1 MNARETAWRMF
12 SSEFNNATLD
22 MSSGEERAPS
32 YLVTPLGA
40 KVNRLFIVGV
50 VTDTENIGT
59 SESPMIRARLADP
72 AGSYYLS
79 AGQFQPDAMGVLK
92 ELKPPEFVAVIG
104 KGKVYAPDD
113 TVRLLSVR
121 PEIVTKCDSA
131 LRDYWVY
138 ETCVS
143 TLERIEMM
151 REVAK
156 MDPPSAQE
164 IEKLGYSKYLS
175 EGALAAANH
184 YKGTNIDAYEEL
196 VVDALREI
204 LTASN
209 GRIKEIDFEETIVT
223 PEAKEVE
230 VVEKEVKEAE
240 AIPEDEEE
248 KVLKI
253 VKSLDK
259 DGKGAKWDE
268 IVAAAKKKKIEK
280 DRLEE
285 VCTDLL
291 EKGDIYEPELGRMK
305 II

>member
-12 SSEFNNATLD
+12 SNEFNNAALD

-32 YLVTPLGA
+32 YVVTPLGA

-121 PEIVTKCDSA
+121 PETVSRCDAA
-131 LRDYWVY
+131 LRDYWIY

-143 TLERIEMM
+143 TLARIEMM
-151 REVAK
+151 REVMK
-156 MDPPSAQE
+156 MDPPSAEE
-164 IEKLGYSKYLS
+164 ILKLGYSKPLS

-184 YKGTNIDAYEEL
+184 YKGTDLDSYEGIVIE
-196 VVDALREI
+196 ALREI
-204 LTASN
+204 LAAGN
-209 GRIKEIDFEETIVT
+209 GGIKEIDFEETVVS
-223 PEAKEVE
+223 PDAKEVE
-230 VVEKEVKEAE
+230 VGEKEEAVVS
-240 AIPEDEEE
+240 EDEEE
-248 KVLKI
+248 KVLQI

-280 DRLEE
+280 ERLEE
-285 VCTDLL
+285 IFTDLL
-291 EKGDIYEPELGRMK
+291 DKGDIYEPELGRMK

>member
-1 MNARETAWRMF
+1 MF

-22 MSSGEERAPS
+22 MSSGEERAPG
-32 YLVTPLGA
+32 YVVTPLGA

-59 SESPMIRARLADP
+59 GESPMIRARVADP

-121 PEIVTKCDSA
+121 PETVSRCDAA

-143 TLERIEMM
+143 TLDRIEMM
-151 REVAK
+151 REVMK

-164 IEKLGYSKYLS
+164 IGKLGYSKPLS

-184 YKGTNIDAYEEL
+184 YKGTDLGSYEGL
-196 VVDALREI
+196 VIEALREI
-204 LTASN
+204 LSAGN
-209 GRIKEIDFEETIVT
+209 GGIKEIDFEESVVS
-223 PEAKEVE
+223 PDAKEVE
-230 VVEKEVKEAE
+230 VGEKEEAVVS
-240 AIPEDEEE
+240 EDEEE
-248 KVLKI
+248 KVLQI

-285 VCTDLL
+285 IFTDLL
-291 EKGDIYEPELGRMK
+291 DKGDIYEPELGRMK
-305 II
+305 RI

>member
-22 MSSGEERAPS
+22 MSSGEERAPG
-32 YLVTPLGA
+32 YVVTPLGA

-59 SESPMIRARLADP
+59 GESPMIRARVADP

-121 PEIVTKCDSA
+121 PETVSRCDAA

-143 TLERIEMM
+143 TLDRIEMM
-151 REVAK
+151 REVMK

-164 IEKLGYSKYLS
+164 IGKLGYSKPLS

-184 YKGTNIDAYEEL
+184 YKGTDLGSYEGL
-196 VVDALREI
+196 VIEALREI
-204 LTASN
+204 LSAGN
-209 GRIKEIDFEETIVT
+209 GGIKEIDFEESVVS
-223 PEAKEVE
+223 PDAKEVE
-230 VVEKEVKEAE
+230 VGEKEEAVVS
-240 AIPEDEEE
+240 EDEEE
-248 KVLKI
+248 KVLQI

-285 VCTDLL
+285 IFTDLL
-291 EKGDIYEPELGRMK
+291 DKGDIYEPELGRMK
-305 II
+305 RI

>member
-40 KVNRLFIVGV
+40 KANRLFIVGV
-50 VTDTENIGT
+50 ITDTENIGT

-92 ELKPPEFVAVIG
+92 DLKPPEFVAVVG
-104 KGKVYAPDD
+104 KGKVYAPDE
-113 TVRLLSVR
+113 TIRLLSVR
-121 PEIVTKCDSA
+121 PEIVIKCDAA
-131 LRDYWVY
+131 LRDYWIY
-138 ETCVS
+138 ETCAS
-143 TLERIEMM
+143 TLGRIEMM

-184 YKGTNIDAYEEL
+184 YKGTDLDAYEDL
-196 VVDALREI
+196 VIDALREI
-204 LTASN
+204 LTASD
-209 GRIKEIDFEETIVT
+209 GRIKEIDFEEAVVT

-230 VVEKEVKEAE
+230 VAENEAE
-240 AIPEDEEE
+240 AAPEDEEE
-248 KVLKI
+248 KILQI

-259 DGKGAKWDE
+259 DGKGAKWDD
-268 IVAAAKKKKIEK
+268 IVAAAKKRRIEK

-305 II
+305 TI

>member
-40 KVNRLFIVGV
+40 KANRLFIVGV
-50 VTDTENIGT
+50 ITDTENVGT

-92 ELKPPEFVAVIG
+92 DLKPPEFVAVIG

-121 PEIVTKCDSA
+121 PEIVTKCDAA

-138 ETCVS
+138 ETCAS
-143 TLERIEMM
+143 TLGRIEMM

-156 MDPPSAQE
+156 MDPPSTQE
-164 IEKLGYSKYLS
+164 IEKIGYSKYLS

-184 YKGTNIDAYEEL
+184 YKGTDLDAYEEL
-196 VVDALREI
+196 VIDALREI

-209 GRIKEIDFEETIVT
+209 GRIKEIDFEEAVVT

-230 VVEKEVKEAE
+230 VAEKETA
-240 AIPEDEEE
+240 AAPEDEEE
-248 KVLKI
+248 KILKI

-268 IVAAAKKKKIEK
+268 IVAAAKKRKIEK

-305 II
+305 MI